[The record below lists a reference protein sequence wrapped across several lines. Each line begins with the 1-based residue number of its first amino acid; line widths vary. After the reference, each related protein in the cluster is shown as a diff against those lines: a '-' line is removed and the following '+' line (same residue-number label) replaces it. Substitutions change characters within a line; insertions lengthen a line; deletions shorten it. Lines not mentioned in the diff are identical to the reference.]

1 MTDAF
6 PLPFTDAIL
15 DAVAGHEIYSFLGG
29 FVRFVTEWELCV
41 VVVIMFGLKTTPA
54 KLQRVIQEIFN
65 DYILAFM
72 QVFLDDFVFY
82 SR

>member
-72 QVFLDDFVFY
+72 QEN
-82 SR
+82 